1 MVKSHLVGWFK
12 KQFEVIFEKGVQE
25 GLSSSGCPHCAVK
38 EDELATLRAQLQE
51 RDAELARL
59 RELLPAG
66 GATAAARSA
75 ASRGEPRSTSPE
87 A

>member
-1 MVKSHLVGWFK
+1 MKLLLH
-12 KQFEVIFEKGVQE
+12 
-25 GLSSSGCPHCAVK
+25 
-38 EDELATLRAQLQE
+38 QE